1 MEAPEVSAPGA
12 PVAVG
17 PVVALHVDY
26 RERHADA
33 NALPGAGVRNLDVG
47 DFVITRGDAVAFVIE
62 RKTLSDLA
70 SSIVDGR
77 YKSQKERMRALVG
90 GRMARVAYVVEGFCW
105 SLRDD
110 VRVGSVT
117 GQALKTVMYNLQVI
131 EGCSVFT
138 STGPAQTC
146 EIVRGLYERVC
157 KDAARYAPPDG
168 ESASTSASTSA
179 ALGAGAGAV
188 RTKRGDNLAD
198 PATCAAL
205 QLSVV
210 PRVSPEIA
218 VALLS
223 ATGSRSMCEF
233 VSNCL
238 DGLTGPDT
246 GPEAR
251 LAHVVRRLEGI
262 RVGAAKRALG
272 AALAGRIAS
281 ALGLVPAAPAEIDP
295 ASAG

>member
-1 MEAPEVSAPGA
+1 MEPVITAP
-12 PVAVG
+12 
-17 PVVALHVDY
+17 VALHVDY

-33 NALPGAGVRNLDVG
+33 DALPGAGVRNLDVG
-47 DFVITRGDAVAFVIE
+47 DFLITRGAAVAFVIE

-90 GRMARVAYVVEGFCW
+90 GRMARVVYVVEGFCW

-110 VRVGSVT
+110 ARVGSVT
-117 GQALKTVMYNLQVI
+117 GQALKTVMYNLQVL
-131 EGCSVFT
+131 EGCSVFA

-146 EIVRGLYERVC
+146 AIVRGLYERVC
-157 KDAARYAPPDG
+157 KDGARYAPDG
-168 ESASTSASTSA
+168 IAAGDVAPGEAGEGPSASPIASSGS
-179 ALGAGAGAV
+179 LGAGAGAV

-218 VALLS
+218 AAVLS

-233 VSNCL
+233 VGNCL
-238 DGLTGPDT
+238 EGLEPGAA
-246 GPEAR
+246 PELR

-272 AALAGRIAS
+272 PALAGRLAS
-281 ALGLVPAAPAEIDP
+281 ALGLAPA
-295 ASAG
+295 